1 MHHDFVD
8 WYVEETIVASAKLP
22 HIFKQ
27 GFRVVFSLFNLDDSI
42 LLNDEEWKDRLR
54 VSKFDQNHYFLEK

>member
-1 MHHDFVD
+1 MQNDFVD

-22 HIFKQ
+22 QIFKQ

-54 VSKFDQNHYFLEK
+54 VSKFDQNHYFL